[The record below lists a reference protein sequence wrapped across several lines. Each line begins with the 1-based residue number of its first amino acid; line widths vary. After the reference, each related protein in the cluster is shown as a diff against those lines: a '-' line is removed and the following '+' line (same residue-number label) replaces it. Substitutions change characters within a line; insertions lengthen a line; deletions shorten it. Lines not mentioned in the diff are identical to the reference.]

1 MFQFQYLKTL
11 RQVVKVF
18 ILLSFFSTW
27 SLLFGK
33 YCCYRLLNTV
43 WWQRMEGKLS
53 GEHLCGRATFDNC
66 FLSVFAKLHF
76 CITDVRIDG
85 ILLVLRQLV
94 CLKRD

>member
-1 MFQFQYLKTL
+1 MFQFQYLKAL

-33 YCCYRLLNTV
+33 YCCYRLLNTG